1 VTYNRIP
8 MRAPTRTATCAALMT
23 LALWSDAAA
32 QVQSVALTGVVGS
45 KAWLAI
51 DCGTPKPVSASETL
65 RGVRLISASG
75 SQAIIELAGQRH
87 ILQVGEAPV
96 RMSGGTCAGVPDRNT
111 AVERRTR
118 IVLTENGGHFIAAGN
133 INGHAMQFMVD
144 TGATLVG
151 MSGADAERAG
161 INYKSGQAV
170 NISTANGV
178 VQGFRIRLDSVR
190 VGDVE
195 VYGVVA
201 IVTPQPMPFV
211 LLGNSFLSLFK
222 MQRENNLMTL
232 DMRL

>member
-1 VTYNRIP
+1 
-8 MRAPTRTATCAALMT
+8 MRAPTHAAACAALMT
-23 LALWSDAAA
+23 LALWHDAVQA
-32 QVQSVALTGVVGS
+32 QSVALTSVVGS

-51 DCGTPKPVSASETL
+51 DCGTSRPVRAGETL
-65 RGVRLISASG
+65 QGVRLVSASG

-87 ILQVGEAPV
+87 TLQVGEVPA
-96 RMSGGTCAGVPDRNT
+96 RSGSSPASRTCAGVPDRNT

-118 IVLTENGGHFIAAGN
+118 IVLTENGGHFITAGN

-151 MSGADAERAG
+151 ISGADAERAG

-178 VQGFRIRLDSVR
+178 VQGFRIRLDTVR

-195 VYGVVA
+195 VYGVMA

-232 DMRL
+232 DIRP